1 MVRAL
6 AQSSPP
12 PPQPCAPIVSCAPPR
27 TEYNNS
33 TGLTCGYHYTSA
45 GYAYLTDYLAP
56 LYHAQLA
63 TTTPAPR
70 ITPEWLEFV
79 AELHRDPVA
88 VVAAILAGSPRLA
101 NDHVAAGLKAGAT
114 SRM

>member
-1 MVRAL
+1 
-6 AQSSPP
+6 
-12 PPQPCAPIVSCAPPR
+12 
-27 TEYNNS
+27 
-33 TGLTCGYHYTSA
+33 
-45 GYAYLTDYLAP
+45 
-56 LYHAQLA
+56 
-63 TTTPAPR
+63 
-70 ITPEWLEFV
+70 LEFV